1 MPNPEHP
8 ISRKLEA
15 ARRELLDLS
24 LRNPLLNYR
33 PLKSRGL
40 EVVQELPSQVFRL
53 LVREGKAM
61 SFLPASPAVLAQETN
76 QQAAGETA
84 GAPAEELAGLAGE
97 DLVLAP
103 AQTDNRLQTRETP
116 ARLQARL
123 LDTYHS
129 ARLFMEE
136 QGINILY
143 LALGTLS
150 WHEAGNSGE
159 ARQAP
164 LILVPVELERTSARE
179 QFQARYTG
187 GEIATNLSLLARMK
201 ADFGLVLPELPDG
214 EELEVGAYFDAVWRQ
229 VVGRPGWQIN
239 SRAIALGFFSFGKFM
254 MYNDLDAATWPRE
267 SQPETHP
274 VVQALLQ
281 EEGFREP
288 ASHIPD
294 EAHLD
299 AYLPA
304 DRSRQVVDADSSQ
317 TLAILDV
324 NQGRNLVI
332 QGPPGTGKS
341 QTITN
346 LIAEAIGQGKTVLFV
361 AEKMAAL
368 EVVKRRL
375 DQVGLGEAC
384 LELHSHKTNKKELL
398 LELQRTLD
406 LGKPQLPGGDTE
418 VNLLT
423 QVRNRLNDYAEA
435 INSPLGQSGL
445 TLYDI
450 YGQLIGQRET
460 YGGVPLPRL
469 ALPSLL
475 SWSPSDFAGREALV
489 EELQARLQQIGPPTA
504 LLFWGAGRRHLLPA
518 DQARLLPLLEE
529 AGLAADALNQAAAR
543 LASLTGLAAPGN
555 ATGAQELLQAVQ
567 AIRHSPDYRGLQLR
581 EARWEAQSRE
591 LENLLQAGARL
602 QALQQQY
609 ETKLI
614 PLAWSQNLL
623 AIRQDLL
630 AYGDKWWRFLSG
642 AYRRSKKQLAGLTRS
657 GLPADNA
664 AQLALVDAV
673 LEAQGLQQ
681 TLDQGGGLGAAL
693 YGPQWR
699 GADSNWPRLQ
709 ALRDWVLA
717 LRRDLAGEK
726 LPAGLL
732 AYLAAEPDLTLLDAP
747 MASVQETWARHH
759 QALDELSLLLQW
771 QNEEGPQGGGLAG
784 KDFAAQT
791 ALFRQWQSRPDE
803 LHAVVAW
810 NILADRLQEQG
821 LQEILNLARQWP
833 EAGRYLVAAFRQ
845 TWLEALLEQAYLER
859 PALRLFDR
867 AGHEESISK
876 FRHLDSL
883 LLAYN
888 RARLAAGHWQQL
900 PLHQAGGQ
908 LGVLRREFE
917 KKSRHLPIRQLMARA
932 GQAIQAIKP
941 VFMMGPLSIAN
952 YLPPGA
958 LSFDLVI
965 FDEAS
970 QVKPVE
976 AFGAILR
983 ARQVVVVG
991 DSKQM
996 PPTSFFDSLVKEEE
1010 GEEEESFVA
1019 EVESVLGLFAA
1030 QGAPQRMLRWHYRS
1044 RHESLVA
1051 VSNQEFYDNRLVIFP
1066 SPDAGRHASG
1076 LIYHHLPE
1084 AFYDRGKTRTNPREA
1099 EAVARAIMD
1108 HARQSPELTLG
1119 VAAFSMAQMQA
1130 IINQLEVM
1138 RRHDPAA
1145 EPFFA
1150 AHPHEPFFIKNLE
1163 NLQGD
1168 ERDVIFI
1175 SIGYGRTEDG
1185 LLSMS
1190 FGPLNGLG
1198 GERRLNVLIT
1208 RARRRC
1214 EVFTNLSADDIDL
1227 SRTQSRGVQA
1237 FKTFLS
1243 YAQKGWL
1250 ASEAAGPATFGSPF
1264 EEAVY
1269 RVLTQAGYQVES
1281 QVGSAGFFLD
1291 LAVRHPGQAGRFL
1304 LGIECDGAN
1313 YHRARSARDRDRLR
1327 QSVLESLGW
1336 HLYRIWST
1344 DWFRNP
1350 EAEQQR
1356 LLAALEKALRQPAGP
1371 QAAAASPAPAM
1382 RRQTQDREITASL
1395 PPYEVAQV
1403 RVKTGNRELHEVP
1416 TEQLAAWAEEVV
1428 QVESPVHGEEVIRR
1442 LAEAAG
1448 TPRIGPRLR
1457 GALEKALAFSVHRGQ
1472 LRQQKGM
1479 YWTAAMRQPPLR
1491 DRSQLP
1497 ERNIAYVAPEEVAG
1511 AIEKV
1516 VGEAFGM
1523 PREEVA
1529 AAVARLLGFPR
1540 LNEDIREQVDLV
1552 TEQLLGQETLLL
1564 REGQLQ
1570 LQGKNGDGKPGPV

>member
-1 MPNPEHP
+1 MPNSQDP

-40 EVVQELPSQVFRL
+40 EVVQELPTQVFRL

-61 SFLPASPAVLAQETN
+61 SFLPASPAALAQEP
-76 QQAAGETA
+76 AGE
-84 GAPAEELAGLAGE
+84 PADELPGLPGQE
-97 DLVLAP
+97 LVLAP
-103 AQTDNRLQTRETP
+103 AQTDSRLQTRETP

-150 WHEAGNSGE
+150 WYEAGNSGE

-179 QFQARYTG
+179 QFQLRYTG

-254 MYNDLDAATWPRE
+254 MYNDLDAATWPGE
-267 SQPETHP
+267 SQPQTHP

-288 ASHIPD
+288 VSHIPD

-304 DRSRQVVDADSSQ
+304 ERSRQVVDADSSQ

-384 LELHSHKTNKKELL
+384 LELHSHKTNKKDLL
-398 LELQRTLD
+398 LELQRTLE

-418 VNLLT
+418 MNLLT

-435 INSPLGQSGL
+435 INTPLGQSGL

-460 YGGVPLPRL
+460 YGGVSLPRL

-475 SWSPSDFAGREALV
+475 SWSPADFAGREALV
-489 EELQARLQQIGPPTA
+489 EELQARLQQIGPPTD
-504 LLFWGAGRRHLLPA
+504 LLFWGSGRQHLLPA
-518 DQARLLPLLEE
+518 DQARLLPLLEQ
-529 AGLAADALNQAAAR
+529 AGGAVTALHQAAAQ
-543 LASLTGLAAPGN
+543 LAALTGLPAPGR
-555 ATGAQELLQAVQ
+555 ASGALALLQAVQ

-581 EARWEAQSRE
+581 QPDWEEQSRE
-591 LENLLQAGARL
+591 LERLLQAGARL
-602 QALQQQY
+602 QALHQQY
-609 ETKLI
+609 ETTLI
-614 PLAWSQNLL
+614 PPAWDQNLL

-681 TLDQGGGLGAAL
+681 TLDQGADLGASL
-693 YGPQWR
+693 YGSQWR
-699 GADSNWPRLQ
+699 GPDSNWPKLA

-717 LRRDLAGEK
+717 LRRDLAAEK
-726 LPAGLL
+726 LPGGLL
-732 AYLAAEPDLTLLDAP
+732 AYLAAEPDLALLDAP
-747 MASVQETWARHH
+747 LAGVQESWGRHRK
-759 QALDELSLLLQW
+759 ALDELSALLQW
-771 QNEEGPQGGGLAG
+771 QEQEAGSLAD
-784 KDFAAQT
+784 KDFGAQA
-791 ALFRQWQSRPDE
+791 ALFRQWQARPDE
-803 LHAVVAW
+803 LHTVVAW
-810 NILADRLQEQG
+810 NILAERLQEQG

-833 EAGRYLVAAFRQ
+833 EAGRYLAAAFRQ

-867 AGHEESISK
+867 AGHEDSIHK
-876 FRHLDSL
+876 FRHLDAL

-888 RARLAAGHWQQL
+888 RAKLAAGHWQQL

-952 YLPPGA
+952 YLPPAA
-958 LSFDLVI
+958 LDFDLVI

-996 PPTSFFDSLVKEEE
+996 PPTSFFDALVKDEEV
-1010 GEEEESFVA
+1010 EEEESFVA

-1066 SPDAGRHASG
+1066 SPDAGRQQSG

-1130 IINQLEVM
+1130 ILNQLEVM
-1138 RRHDPAA
+1138 RRHDPSA

-1163 NLQGD
+1163 NVQGD

-1185 LLSMS
+1185 SLAMS
-1190 FGPLNGLG
+1190 FGPLNGVG

-1250 ASEAAGPATFGSPF
+1250 ASKAAGPATFASPF

-1269 RVLTQAGYQVES
+1269 RVLSQAGYQVES
-1281 QVGSAGFFLD
+1281 QVGSAGFFID
-1291 LAVRHPGQAGRFL
+1291 LAVRHPHQAGSYL

-1356 LLAALEKALRQPAGP
+1356 LLAALEKALHQPAP
-1371 QAAAASPAPAM
+1371 ARVASAPPVPAMQRQAGTREASPAVP
-1382 RRQTQDREITASL
+1382 R
-1395 PPYEVAQV
+1395 YELARP
-1403 RVKTGNRELHEVP
+1403 RVHTGNRELHEVP
-1416 TEQLAAWAEEVV
+1416 TDQLLSWVEEVV
-1428 QVESPVHGEEVIRR
+1428 RVESPVHEEEVICR

-1448 TPRIGPRLR
+1448 VPRIGPRLR
-1457 GALEKALAFSVHRGQ
+1457 GALEKALALGVHRGA
-1472 LRQQKGM
+1472 LRQQKSM
-1479 YWTAAMRQPPLR
+1479 YWTASMQQPPLR

-1497 ERNIAYVAPEEVAG
+1497 DRNIALVAPEEVAL

-1516 VGEAFGM
+1516 VGQAFGM
-1523 PREEVA
+1523 AREEVA
-1529 AAVARLLGFPR
+1529 AAVARLLGFAR

-1552 TEQLLGQETLLL
+1552 TDQLLDQDRLLL
-1564 REGQLQ
+1564 RDGQLQ
-1570 LQGKNGDGKPGPV
+1570 LQGKTGA